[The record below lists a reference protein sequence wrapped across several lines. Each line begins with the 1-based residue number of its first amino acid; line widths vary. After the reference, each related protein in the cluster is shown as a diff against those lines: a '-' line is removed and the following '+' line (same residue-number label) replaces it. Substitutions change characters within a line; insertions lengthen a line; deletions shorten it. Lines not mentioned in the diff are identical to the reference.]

1 MYKTLHYSHLHLTGE
16 TCCFLEKMPPKKKR
30 SRKDVLFKSKLTL
43 QTVKFATPKEII
55 QYFLFLRQSRG
66 TGVTTSHLVCCPNQ
80 AFHFE
85 PSCFKQS
92 NREHCCILSKLI
104 MPWKAGGFR
113 TLSTS
118 VLR

>member
-1 MYKTLHYSHLHLTGE
+1 MYKTLHYSHLHLTGV

-55 QYFLFLRQSRG
+55 QYFLFLRQSGG